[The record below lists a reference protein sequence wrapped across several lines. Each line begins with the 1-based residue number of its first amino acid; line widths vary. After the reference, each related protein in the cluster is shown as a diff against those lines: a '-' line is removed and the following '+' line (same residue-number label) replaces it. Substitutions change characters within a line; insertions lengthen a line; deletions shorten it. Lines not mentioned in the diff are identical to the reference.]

1 MKAMTDEVERTAEA
15 TTDTDAAET
24 DAVETDGPDT
34 GAAPA
39 RDRRWP
45 IVSAVLALLLIAA
58 AVGCFTLAQDR
69 SDLEDRASAE
79 SAATD
84 EAERIVVAWL
94 TYDYRTYDDDMAWV
108 TASGTEKFQ
117 KEYSP
122 EALEGLREKMV
133 GPRELISRGRVVN
146 SAATVK
152 DSEHVKVLIFTDQ
165 TLTDKEIRDGGA
177 EPLHARSGVELSMV
191 HVDDTWLVDEMVQLQ
206 FQ

>member
-1 MKAMTDEVERTAEA
+1 MRAMTDDVERTAEA
-15 TTDTDAAET
+15 TTDTDAGET
-24 DAVETDGPDT
+24 DAGETDAAT
-34 GAAPA
+34 VAAPV

-58 AVGCFTLAQDR
+58 AIGCFTLAQDR

-79 SAATD
+79 SAATE

-94 TYDYRTYDDDMAWV
+94 TYDHRTYDDDMAWV

-117 KEYSP
+117 EEYSP

-152 DSEHVKVLIFTDQ
+152 DSEHVKVLVFTDQ

-191 HVDDTWLVDEMVQLQ
+191 HVDGAWLVDEMVQLQ